1 MTVLQKRDA
10 RGFEAGPIRKFVVGA
25 TLAAV
30 GVGAAFGLSQVI
42 DEAET
47 KVMGT
52 TVAERNAIEQG
63 RAASI
68 EPADRALIERY
79 TPAAPSPASTPAGIE
94 QARGQAMVDHL
105 TNQWQAGANTSQAG
119 PR

>member
-10 RGFEAGPIRKFVVGA
+10 RGFETGPIRKFVVGA

-79 TPAAPSPASTPAGIE
+79 TPAASTPAGIE
-94 QARGQAMVDHL
+94 QAGGQAMVDDYS
-105 TNQWQAGANTSQAG
+105 NRWQAGANTSQAG